1 MLPESVRNHAPV
13 ETATNVL
20 ERRIAM
26 PTRLARN
33 LNPSSVDLH
42 WRTRMSPVQY
52 LALLAGRTRVPLESL
67 VLLTRRAQVTC
78 HHSPSLL

>member
-1 MLPESVRNHAPV
+1 MLPGSVRNHAPA
-13 ETATNVL
+13 ETAMNVL
-20 ERRIAM
+20 ERKIAM
-26 PTRLARN
+26 PTRLAHN

-42 WRTRMSPVQY
+42 WTTRMSPVQY
-52 LALLAGRTRVPLESL
+52 LALRVGRTHVPLESL

>member
-13 ETATNVL
+13 ETAMNVTM
-20 ERRIAM
+20 RKIAT

-42 WRTRMSPVQY
+42 WRTQMSLAQN
-52 LALLAGRTRVPLESL
+52 LALREGRIHVPLESL
-67 VLLTRRAQVTC
+67 VLLTRRAQVIC